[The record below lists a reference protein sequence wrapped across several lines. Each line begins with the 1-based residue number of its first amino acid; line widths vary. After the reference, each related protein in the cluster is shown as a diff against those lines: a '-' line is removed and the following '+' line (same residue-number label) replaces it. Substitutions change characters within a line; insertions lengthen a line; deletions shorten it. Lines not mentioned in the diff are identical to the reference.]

1 MARSGFVQ
9 FESAIYLRRTLKG
22 GLMSR
27 SITDIKSSI
36 SNLEQI
42 LDSGATMVTIDGET
56 TQFDLSAVSARLR
69 DLKAE
74 LATLQG
80 KNSRRPLFNRV
91 DLS

>member
-1 MARSGFVQ
+1 MGSDSPNRLPITEEPKKVDTGMSNRSEAG
-9 FESAIYLRRTLKG
+9 
-22 GLMSR
+22 
-27 SITDIKSSI
+27 IKEAI

-42 LDSGATMVTIDGET
+42 LDSGASMVTIDGET

-80 KNSRRPLFNRV
+80 KKNRRPLFNRV